1 MHAPKVGSLE
11 FHLHKAITR
20 WPINPT
26 RVVSEKQ
33 GLLSCQNCNKSLWC
47 QWRPHGE
54 LELHVVMKRSS
65 PCHCRCQLKLSGNLD
80 FFLHL
85 TEMKQC
91 QLSPNLP
98 EKFQRKKAAK
108 TEGFITYSF
117 ITQQKNVQVLNSKI
131 THHTKNQ
138 EVLKLNEKDNRCQCQ
153 DDRHVRIPDK
163 VFKVAM
169 IKMLKQAITFLK
181 PMKMQK
187 ASVKN

>member
-1 MHAPKVGSLE
+1 MPMNADRIHRSSFFLSKSPQKGQSGKSENFQTLTALYSSQTLSKNCGSTACMPTKVGSLE

-20 WPINPT
+20 WPINAT

-85 TEMKQC
+85 TEMKQ
-91 QLSPNLP
+91 PNFPLTFLRSFR
-98 EKFQRKKAAK
+98 EKRQ
-108 TEGFITYSF
+108 
-117 ITQQKNVQVLNSKI
+117 
-131 THHTKNQ
+131 
-138 EVLKLNEKDNRCQCQ
+138 
-153 DDRHVRIPDK
+153 
-163 VFKVAM
+163 
-169 IKMLKQAITFLK
+169 LKQK
-181 PMKMQK
+181 V
-187 ASVKN
+187 S